1 MRGVSGREFWR
12 RLFVSWLALIV
23 VAVVCVLLGVGK
35 FVSILLILVAAFA
48 FWIPPAVRSLPP
60 GKRRGYYAALGV
72 GLAPSICVAWAVT
85 HPHHAVPALFA
96 GLLLFLVPSVVST
109 VRLVRRSRR
118 R

>member
-1 MRGVSGREFWR
+1 MS
-12 RLFVSWLALIV
+12 IV
-23 VAVVCVLLGVGK
+23 
-35 FVSILLILVAAFA
+35 LILVAAFTV
-48 FWIPPAVRSLPP
+48 WIPPAVRALPRS
-60 GKRRGYYAALGV
+60 KRRSYFAALGV

-85 HPHHAVPALFA
+85 HPHGAVPALLA